1 MNTLWPPLT
10 LLENELFSPS
20 DALIERWRNGK
31 ELPTDVLRALE
42 SDPEAHARRAALDAA
57 TSVADETVTDDA
69 PIPPMPPDLRALIRQ
84 RVAARKAL
92 FSRLPTPG
100 QIVRIDEVRGPN
112 GSLNWDL
119 PRPLAVLLAEPTE
132 TRQVWY
138 GWLATAESDY
148 AGYWDLLLGS
158 EDEPCDP
165 LARMVQLW
173 NPVHVYLPSVSRVLA
188 ELTPDRL
195 AAVRALAVDCATA
208 PEPDPSLAKPGQ
220 TMRRQVAS
228 HWVRTGTPLGG
239 AEDPRF
245 RYQQLYYA
253 YAAAVREPAK
263 LAAQAESSVPSWWEN
278 LAAAFS
284 RFFEPYQPIAHA
296 MGEADN
302 AEDREDRHYQRPGL
316 KLALTITDDDLAGLR
331 LERTDAQTWRVR
343 VLDAVEIVETARL
356 DQAQPV
362 VELRLDPAES
372 RILQISNADQSQT
385 YRIPLFGA
393 EDTHEH

>member
-1 MNTLWPPLT
+1 M
-10 LLENELFSPS
+10 
-20 DALIERWRNGK
+20 
-31 ELPTDVLRALE
+31 
-42 SDPEAHARRAALDAA
+42 
-57 TSVADETVTDDA
+57 
-69 PIPPMPPDLRALIRQ
+69 
-84 RVAARKAL
+84 
-92 FSRLPTPG
+92 
-100 QIVRIDEVRGPN
+100 
-112 GSLNWDL
+112 DL

-188 ELTPDRL
+188 ELKPDRL
-195 AAVRALAVDCATA
+195 AAVRALALECVTA
-208 PEPDPSLAKPGQ
+208 PEPDRAQARPGVPI
-220 TMRRQVAS
+220 RRTVGGYTI
-228 HWVRTGTPLGG
+228 RTGTPLGG
-239 AEDPRF
+239 QDDPRF

-263 LAAQAESSVPSWWEN
+263 LAAQADSWWKK
-278 LAAAFS
+278 LTTAFS

-302 AEDREDRHYQRPGL
+302 EEEREGRHYQRPGL
-316 KLALTITDDDLAGLR
+316 KLALTITDDDRARLR
-331 LERTDAQTWRVR
+331 LERTDAQIWRVR
-343 VLDAVEIVETARL
+343 VLDAAEIFETARL
-356 DQAQPV
+356 DEAQPV
-362 VELRLDPAES
+362 VELRLDPAEP